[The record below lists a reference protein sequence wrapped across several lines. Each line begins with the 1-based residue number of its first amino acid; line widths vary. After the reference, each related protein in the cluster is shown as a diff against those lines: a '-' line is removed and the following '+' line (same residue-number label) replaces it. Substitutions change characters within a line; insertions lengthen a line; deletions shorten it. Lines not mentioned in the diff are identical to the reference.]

1 MYIDVI
7 NVQEYA
13 VDVNADI
20 GSEIFNLKMI
30 YTSNF
35 GPKSL
40 SPLQLLKNMFSLKLT
55 TLFPNVCIALRIFLS
70 MPASVAFAERSF
82 SKLKLVK
89 KFLRTTIVQER
100 LDYLAR
106 LSIETDL
113 TRRCNF
119 NEIISS
125 FAKQKAR
132 RYMCWEIRESE
143 TKR

>member
-1 MYIDVI
+1 MYIHVI
-7 NVQEYA
+7 NAQEYA

-20 GSEIFNLKMI
+20 GPEIFNLKMI
-30 YTSNF
+30 HTSNF

-40 SPLQLLKNMFSLKLT
+40 SPLQLLQNMFSLSLKLT
-55 TLFPNVCIALRIFLS
+55 TLFPNVCIALRIFFLS
-70 MPASVAFAERSF
+70 MPASVAFGERSF

-89 KFLRTTIVQER
+89 KFLRTTTVQER

-113 TRRCNF
+113 TQRCNF
-119 NEIISS
+119 NEIIFS

-132 RYMCWEIRESE
+132 RYMC
-143 TKR
+143 